1 MATLPSELAPIIL
14 AFQPLMLNRTW
25 EHAVVLLVGAILA
38 PGKRTVS
45 SVLRMPTTRA
55 GVSKLSPGAEPCR
68 VEPTSGRRDPARTPD
83 SAVRSSRSLAVWDRR
98 HHRASLGTKNQRP

>member
-25 EHAVVLLVGAILA
+25 EHAVVRLLGAILA

-45 SVLRMPTTRA
+45 SVLRIMGRQREPQYQNYHRVLNRA
-55 GVSKLSPGAEPCR
+55 A
-68 VEPTSGRRDPARTPD
+68 
-83 SAVRSSRSLAVWDRR
+83 
-98 HHRASLGTKNQRP
+98 